1 MRLVKTHLLLA
12 TVLLIVA
19 TVTFAGHDPIKVDPA
34 LKRYGG
40 QVTALGPADAQG
52 RIYSFEVK
60 RLPSDTQYAPNEL
73 RGWRLTMLAGK
84 RFSHA
89 FEVDANTPTLITIS
103 PQDGPVNDI
112 AVNDVFVVENT
123 PLVRQ

>member
-1 MRLVKTHLLLA
+1 MRWIGLLLILYA
-12 TVLLIVA
+12 A
-19 TVTFAGHDPIKVDPA
+19 AAAPGHDPIKVDPS

-40 QVTALGPADAQG
+40 QVTALGPADDQG
-52 RIYSFEVK
+52 RIYSFRVK
-60 RLPSDTQYAPNEL
+60 RLPSDTAYVPEEL

-89 FEVDANTPTLITIS
+89 FEVQTNTETVITLA
-103 PQDGPVNDI
+103 PQDGPINGV

-123 PLVRQ
+123 PLIRQQ

>member
-1 MRLVKTHLLLA
+1 MRPWISALLFA
-12 TVLLIVA
+12 G
-19 TVTFAGHDPIKVDPA
+19 VTAALAGHDPIKVDPA

-40 QVTALGPADAQG
+40 QVTGLGPADDQG
-52 RIYSFEVK
+52 RIYSFRVK
-60 RLPSDTQYAPNEL
+60 RLPSDTSYVPNEL

-89 FEVDANTPTLITIS
+89 FEVEANGESLITVSI
-103 PQDGPVNDI
+103 QDGPVNGV

-123 PLVRQ
+123 PLLRQ